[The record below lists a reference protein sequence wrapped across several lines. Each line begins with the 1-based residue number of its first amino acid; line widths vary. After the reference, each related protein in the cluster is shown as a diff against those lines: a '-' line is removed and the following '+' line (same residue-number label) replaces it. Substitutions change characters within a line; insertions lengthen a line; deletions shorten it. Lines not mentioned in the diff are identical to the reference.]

1 MKKATIVAM
10 IVAVLLFSL
19 ITPAQPALPGLSPLV
34 VTAYSSDI
42 SLGKP
47 AAVTPGSSFTFT
59 LTGGV
64 GQPSAAYMV
73 TVTVIDGKLRLL
85 NYSLSVSYSAGK
97 VTVSVPNNVR
107 PGVYDLVLIGQQKL
121 EIPRSVWVVNVTK
134 TTLRVVHVSDQH
146 YGAGQPDI
154 LTGDM
159 NRVAGYLVASLL
171 NPDLIIDTGDLGDT
185 ANEPQYRWAYS
196 YERAFLYGFPIFAV
210 PGNHDTPPGA
220 WSKYYGSTTW
230 YRLIADRL
238 LVIGLYSYEQGYP
251 PLDQL
256 QWAESVLKQY
266 SGTPFKVIFVHHPV
280 FYYQGELKTTY
291 DDASVIAPYDPQKNP
306 NSPLYSSWSG
316 NMEATRY
323 FLRLVEGYNVNL
335 VLSGHVHRDL
345 YVKYMSTRTGKTT
358 YFVTTT
364 TLGMGS
370 AIYDGLAFF
379 EINLENGNITF
390 PVRPPTFK
398 GFAYDPKKL
407 AQNSIPIGIY
417 PPKNNLGV
425 SNQVFTPS
433 AFFMWPRAYV
443 LTVENKLGYL
453 DLDNT
458 VVWCLPWSGDFSP
471 KVVEASGGARFDV
484 LDALRVGD
492 LLYVAARVKLP
503 PGGKLVVA
511 LSSGPDTEPPKI
523 RVKVLIPE
531 KPAPGGQ
538 FQAFVEASDGGWGVA
553 NFTASLLVDGV
564 RQPLTVSLYT
574 PGTLV
579 DPIDSMAFKLVGTLP
594 ANAGNAKLVL
604 SATDYAGHSTTL
616 EYTLLGK
623 AEAQQPV
630 PQPVAQPVVV
640 LAVLAAAVI
649 AVTVFLVVRR
659 KKQKS

>member
-1 MKKATIVAM
+1 MKKAATVAM
-10 IVAVLLFSL
+10 IIAVLLFSL
-19 ITPAQPALPGLSPLV
+19 IASAQPALPGLSQLAI
-34 VTAYSSDI
+34 TTYSSDI

-47 AAVTPGSSFTFT
+47 AAVVPGGSFTFT

-64 GQPSAAYMV
+64 GQPSAAYMI
-73 TVTVIDGKLRLL
+73 TVTVVDGKLRLL

-97 VTVSVPNNVR
+97 VTVSVPSDAR
-107 PGVYDLVLIGQQKL
+107 PGVYDLVLVGQQKL

-134 TTLRVVHVSDQH
+134 TTLRIVHISDQH

-159 NRVAGYLVASLL
+159 NRIAGYLIASLL
-171 NPDLIIDTGDLGDT
+171 NPDLVIDTGDLGDT

-196 YERAFLYGFPIFAV
+196 YERAFLYGFPVFAV
-210 PGNHDTPPGA
+210 PGNHDTPPDA

-238 LVIGLYSYEQGYP
+238 LIVGLYTYEQGYL

-256 QWAESVLKQY
+256 QWAEGILKQY
-266 SGTPFKVIFVHHPV
+266 SSTPFKIILFHHPV

-323 FLRLVEGYNVNL
+323 FLRLVENYGVNL

-345 YVKYMSTRTGKTT
+345 YVKYTSTRTGKTT
-358 YFVTTT
+358 YFITTT

-370 AIYDGLAFF
+370 AIYDGIGVF

-390 PVRPPTFK
+390 PVRSPTFK

-407 AQNSIPIGIY
+407 AQNSIPVGVY

-433 AFFMWPRAYV
+433 ALYMWPHAYV
-443 LTVENKLGYL
+443 LTVENRLEYL
-453 DLDNT
+453 NLDNI

-471 KVVEASGGARFDV
+471 KVVEASGGARFEV
-484 LDALRVGD
+484 LDSLRVGD
-492 LLYVAARVKLP
+492 ALYAAVRIKLP

-511 LSSGPDTEPPKI
+511 LSNSPDAEPPKI
-523 RVKVLIPE
+523 SVKMLIPE

-538 FQAFVEASDGGWGVA
+538 FQAFVDVSDKGWGVA
-553 NFTASLLVDGV
+553 NFTASLVVDGV
-564 RQPLTVSLYT
+564 KQPLTVSLYT

-579 DPIDSMAFKLVGTLP
+579 DPISSMSFKLTGALP
-594 ANAGNAKLVL
+594 ANAGSAKLVL
-604 SATDYAGHSTTL
+604 SATDYAGHATTL

-623 AEAQQPV
+623 AEVPQPV
-630 PQPVAQPVVV
+630 PQPVAQPVAV
-640 LAVLAAAVI
+640 LAVLAVAV
-649 AVTVFLVVRR
+649 AVVIVFLVVRK